1 MYKKDKRMPF
11 LKKISAAILLLN
23 AGFFSSLALAEV
35 SVDVEEQK
43 LNKNVRQEQINKEV
57 AESGSESDVAGVVFS
72 NGNAQSGGKIRQ
84 QVGGDFAIEDG
95 GKKRAT
101 AGKNKK
107 ENYSFQFSEVPIID
121 VAQMVFEKTQ
131 QLITVDSKVRSTL
144 ISWVAL
150 DVPNKMAL
158 IEQFSYA
165 LRGHGLALVS
175 IKGKWH
181 VVAEGDAKLY
191 ALVET
196 SSPTGVQTKMFTLSH
211 LTITDALSAVKN
223 YLSPVHSATGILSN
237 RSLLITDHV
246 ETLKQVEQLLK
257 KLDRPANSFVERVEL
272 EHVSIS
278 YLLPMLDQLLTLE
291 QVNLNSGS
299 KIQVLPD
306 VRTNSLVFRT
316 TSKEKLTIV
325 LDFIKTIDTPSKT
338 RHGPNGSIFV
348 LPLRNAQAEFLAP
361 LLANLFNP
369 TSNTNLGTKLTAAIP
384 VANNQSTSSG
394 QRSTS
399 SVASSNAG
407 SGKSADTSTAI
418 PSGSRI
424 QADLA
429 TNSLIIQA
437 SEPEFNQIKSVVD
450 QLDARRAQVFVESLI
465 VEVNSDKAAEF
476 GIQWQT
482 PWGQKGDSIIGVL
495 GTNFSDGGKNI
506 IDLALGAASGATL
519 PAPGF
524 NLGLGKRQANGTYI
538 LGALARFLEEKGAAN
553 VLSTPTL
560 LTLDNEEAK
569 IIIGQNVPF
578 ITGQFTNTGANSG
591 SVNPFQTIERKDVGL
606 SLRVRPQ
613 ISEQGTV
620 RMQIFQEVSSVAP
633 GSINSPSGIIT
644 NKRSIESNVLVEDG
658 KVIVLG
664 GLMQEEFS
672 ETVQQIPG
680 VSDIPMVGNL
690 FKNQIRDKK
699 KTNLMIFL
707 RPMIVRTAE
716 QSIDYSAQQYERFR
730 NLQLVSQ
737 PSESFI
743 TRVNSAPILPEGSSK

>member
-1 MYKKDKRMPF
+1 M
-11 LKKISAAILLLN
+11 LL
-23 AGFFSSLALAEV
+23 FSGIMQSVALAEDGKEASE
-35 SVDVEEQK
+35 SVV
-43 LNKNVRQEQINKEV
+43 KEV
-57 AESGSESDVAGVVFS
+57 DSASGVDGISENAGVVNS
-72 NGNAQSGGKIRQ
+72 TGVGSEVWKNNSISAKNAGKIEKNTNFP
-84 QVGGDFAIEDG
+84 VKDK
-95 GKKRAT
+95 GK
-101 AGKNKK
+101 KK

-121 VAQMVFEKTQ
+121 VAQVVFEKTQ

-144 ISWVAL
+144 ISWVAM
-150 DVPNKMAL
+150 DVTNKQSL
-158 IEQFSYA
+158 IEHFSYA
-165 LRGHGLALVS
+165 MRGHGLALVS

-181 VVAEGDAKLY
+181 VVSENDAKLY
-191 ALVET
+191 ALADEQKT
-196 SSPTGVQTKMFTLSH
+196 TGVQTKMFTLTH
-211 LTITDALSAVKN
+211 ITISDALSALKN
-223 YLSPVHSATGILSN
+223 YLSPVHSATGVVSN

-246 ETLKQVEQLLK
+246 ETLKQIEQLLK
-257 KLDRPANSFVERVEL
+257 KLDRPANSFVERIQL

-291 QVNLNSGS
+291 QVNLNSGT

-306 VRTNSLVFRT
+306 ERTNSLIFRT
-316 TSKEKLTIV
+316 PAPEKLKIV
-325 LDFIKTIDTPSKT
+325 LDFIKTIDVPSKH

-384 VANNQSTSSG
+384 SAIQSAQSSRGTSTNSSSG
-394 QRSTS
+394 GTTSTR
-399 SVASSNAG
+399 AAGAG
-407 SGKSADTSTAI
+407 SLSV

-429 TNSLIIQA
+429 TNSLVIQA
-437 SEPEFNQIKSVVD
+437 TEPEFNQIKSVVE

-506 IDLALGAASGATL
+506 IDLALGAASGAVL
-519 PAPGF
+519 PSPGF

-658 KVIVLG
+658 NVVVLG
-664 GLMQEEFS
+664 GLLQEEFS
-672 ETVQQIPG
+672 ESVQQIPG

-690 FKNQIRDKK
+690 FKNQIRNKK

-707 RPMIVRTAE
+707 RPMIVRSAQ

-730 NLQLVSQ
+730 NLQLISQ
-737 PSESFI
+737 PSESFV
-743 TRVNSAPILPEGSSK
+743 TRVNSAPVLPESGSVK